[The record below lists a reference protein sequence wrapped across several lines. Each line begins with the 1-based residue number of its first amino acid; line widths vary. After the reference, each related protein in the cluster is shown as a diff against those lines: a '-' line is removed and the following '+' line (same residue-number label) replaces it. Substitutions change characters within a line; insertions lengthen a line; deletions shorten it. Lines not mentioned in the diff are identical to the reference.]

1 VHEAAALTRFLARVS
16 VDTDLLYRLIV
27 DPAAVF
33 QEAELSEEDITA
45 LTSREALQI
54 EHAMM
59 RGVKP

>member
-1 VHEAAALTRFLARVS
+1 MAELGGGDARDRVRLAAP
-16 VDTDLLYRLIV
+16 V

-33 QEAELSEEDITA
+33 QEAELSEEDIAA

-59 RGVKP
+59 RGAKP